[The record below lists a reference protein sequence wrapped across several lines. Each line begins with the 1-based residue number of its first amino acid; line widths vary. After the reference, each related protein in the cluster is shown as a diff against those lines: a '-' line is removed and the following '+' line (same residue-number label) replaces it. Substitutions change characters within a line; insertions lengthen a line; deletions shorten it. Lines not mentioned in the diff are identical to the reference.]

1 MRLPKIPPEI
11 QSHDM
16 KWPISYGPHRSS
28 SRLFT
33 QCEQKTKL
41 NFVFEGKHGEGLDI
55 IHSFITDPNI
65 DHEIA
70 PESGKRFEYTPI
82 ELVSN
87 NLMHEGTI
95 HFSITLAQR
104 ENFNTT
110 GTIRQ
115 AK

>member
-1 MRLPKIPPEI
+1 MAHMIWAASV
-11 QSHDM
+11 QSS
-16 KWPISYGPHRSS
+16 I
-28 SRLFT
+28 FT
-33 QCEQKTKL
+33 QSEQKTEL
-41 NFVFEGKHGEGLDI
+41 IFVFEGKHGEGLDI

-115 AK
+115 AKWTF